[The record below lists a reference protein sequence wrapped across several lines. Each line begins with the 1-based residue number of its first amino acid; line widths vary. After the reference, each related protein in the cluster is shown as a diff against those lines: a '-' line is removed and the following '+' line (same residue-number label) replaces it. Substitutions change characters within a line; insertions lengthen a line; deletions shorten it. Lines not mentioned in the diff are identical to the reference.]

1 MTNRKVT
8 QIDRVAVFVAG
19 QPGCVLGDV
28 CEAFDTASGTAGSQL
43 RKLVERGILARN
55 HNGTQYT
62 YTVVPGANIPDI
74 ELPFLAEKADPKIM
88 VPQLAAAKA
97 LEEKGCYNRAAAKYT
112 EIMAL
117 ARNDREVA
125 HLARL
130 RQDCYRKAR
139 AGRV

>member
-28 CEAFDTASGTAGSQL
+28 CEAFDTAPGTAGSQL

-62 YTVVPGANIPDI
+62 YTAVPGADIPDI
-74 ELPFLAEKADPKIM
+74 VLPFLAKKADPEIM
-88 VPQLAAAKA
+88 RPEMEAAKA
-97 LEEKGCYNRAAAKYT
+97 LEERGCFNRAAAKYT
-112 EIMAL
+112 ALMAL
-117 ARNDREVA
+117 ARNEREVSQ
-125 HLARL
+125 LARL
-130 RQDCYRKAR
+130 RQSCYRKAR

>member
-28 CEAFDTASGTAGSQL
+28 CEAFDTAPGTAGRQL
-43 RKLVERGILARN
+43 RKLVECGILARN

-62 YTVVPGANIPDI
+62 YTVAPCANIPDI
-74 ELPFLAEKADPKIM
+74 ELPFLAKKADPEIM
-88 VPQLAAAKA
+88 RPEMEAAKA
-97 LEEKGCYNRAAAKYT
+97 LEERGCYNRAAAKYT
-112 EIMAL
+112 ALMAL
-117 ARNDREVA
+117 ARNEREVSQ
-125 HLARL
+125 LARL
-130 RQDCYRKAR
+130 RQSCYRKAR